1 MRALIIE
8 DDHEVA
14 SFVAQALKEAG
25 FITDSAHDGRDGL
38 FMAANEN
45 YDIIILDRML
55 PTKDGLSVLKTLR
68 ATDITTPVLIL
79 SALGDVRHRIDGLK
93 SGADDYMVKPFSV
106 AELLARVQ
114 VLLKRTIPS
123 NTESQLTV
131 GDLKID
137 LLSRKATRAG
147 TEIDLK
153 PKEYKLL
160 EFMMRHAGQV
170 VTRTILLEQVWD
182 YNFAPQTNVID
193 VHMSRLRNKI
203 DRDYPNELLHTIRG
217 AGYCLRED

>member
-14 SFVAQALKEAG
+14 DFVSQALKEAG
-25 FITDSAHDGRDGL
+25 FITDTVHDGREGL
-38 FMAANEN
+38 YMAANED

-55 PTKDGLSVLKTLR
+55 PGKDGLSILKTLR
-68 ATDITTPVLIL
+68 STDVMTPVLVL
-79 SALGDVRHRIDGLK
+79 SALGEVRHRIDGLR
-93 SGADDYMVKPFSV
+93 SGGDDYMVKPFSV
-106 AELLARVQ
+106 AELVARVQ
-114 VLLKRTIPS
+114 VLLKRTLPAGGE
-123 NTESQLTV
+123 TELNV
-131 GDLKID
+131 GALKID

-147 TEIDLK
+147 QEIDLK

-203 DRDYPNELLHTIRG
+203 DKGFTTELLHTIRG
-217 AGYCLRED
+217 AGYCIRED

>member
-14 SFVAQALKEAG
+14 DFVSQALKEAG
-25 FITDSAHDGRDGL
+25 FITDTVHDGREGL
-38 FMAANEN
+38 YMAANED

-55 PTKDGLSVLKTLR
+55 PGKDGLSVLKTLR
-68 ATDITTPVLIL
+68 STEVMTPVLVL
-79 SALGDVRHRIDGLK
+79 SALGEVRHRIDGLR
-93 SGADDYMVKPFSV
+93 SGGDDYMVKPFSI
-106 AELLARVQ
+106 AELVARVH
-114 VLLKRTIPS
+114 VLLKRTLPTGGE
-123 NTESQLTV
+123 TELVV
-131 GDLKID
+131 GELKID

-147 TEIDLK
+147 KEIDLK

-203 DRDYPNELLHTIRG
+203 DKGFPTELIHTIRG
-217 AGYCLRED
+217 AGYCIRED

>member
-14 SFVAQALKEAG
+14 DFVSQALKEAG
-25 FITDSAHDGRDGL
+25 FITDAVHDGREGL
-38 FMAANEN
+38 YMAANED

-55 PTKDGLSVLKTLR
+55 PGKDGLSILKTLR
-68 ATDITTPVLIL
+68 STDVMTPVLVL
-79 SALGDVRHRIDGLK
+79 SALGEVRHRIDGLR
-93 SGADDYMVKPFSV
+93 SGGDDYMVKPFSV
-106 AELLARVQ
+106 AELVARVH
-114 VLLKRTIPS
+114 VLLKRTLPAGGE
-123 NTESQLTV
+123 TELVV
-131 GDLKID
+131 GELRID

-147 TEIDLK
+147 KEIDLK

-203 DRDYPNELLHTIRG
+203 DKDYPTELIHTIRG
-217 AGYCLRED
+217 AGYCIRED

>member
-14 SFVAQALKEAG
+14 DFVSQALKEAG
-25 FITDSAHDGRDGL
+25 FITDTVHDGREGL
-38 FMAANEN
+38 YMAANED

-55 PTKDGLSVLKTLR
+55 PGKDGLSVLKTLR
-68 ATDITTPVLIL
+68 STDVMTPVLVL
-79 SALGDVRHRIDGLK
+79 SALGEVRHRIDGLR
-93 SGADDYMVKPFSV
+93 SGGDDYMVKPFSI
-106 AELLARVQ
+106 AELVARVH
-114 VLLKRTIPS
+114 VLLKRTLPTGGE
-123 NTESQLTV
+123 TELVV
-131 GDLKID
+131 GELKID

-147 TEIDLK
+147 KEIDLK

-203 DRDYPNELLHTIRG
+203 DKDFPTELIHTIRG
-217 AGYCLRED
+217 AGYCIRED

>member
-14 SFVAQALKEAG
+14 NFVAQALKESG
-25 FITDSAHDGRDGL
+25 FVTDTAHDGRDGL
-38 FMAANEN
+38 FMAANES
-45 YDIIILDRML
+45 YDVIILDRML

-68 ATDITTPVLIL
+68 ATEITTPVLIL

-93 SGADDYMVKPFSV
+93 SGGDDYMVKPFSV

-123 NTESQLTV
+123 NAESELTV
-131 GDLKID
+131 GELKID

-147 TEIDLK
+147 VEIDLK
-153 PKEYKLL
+153 PKE
-160 EFMMRHAGQV
+160 G
-170 VTRTILLEQVWD
+170 
-182 YNFAPQTNVID
+182 
-193 VHMSRLRNKI
+193 S
-203 DRDYPNELLHTIRG
+203 
-217 AGYCLRED
+217 

>member
-8 DDHEVA
+8 DDLEVA
-14 SFVAQALKEAG
+14 DFVSQALAESG
-25 FITDSAHDGRDGL
+25 FVTDSVHDGREGL
-38 FMAANEN
+38 YMAANEN

-55 PTKDGLSVLKTLR
+55 PGKDGLSLLRTLR
-68 ATDITTPVLIL
+68 ATEITTPVLLL
-79 SALGDVRHRIDGLK
+79 SALGEVRHRIDGLH
-93 SGADDYMVKPFSV
+93 SGGDDYMVKPFSV
-106 AELLARVQ
+106 AELVARVQ
-114 VLLKRTIPS
+114 VLLKRTLPS
-123 NTESQLTV
+123 GGETELTV
-131 GDLKID
+131 GDLRID

-147 TEIDLK
+147 KTIDLK

-160 EFMMRHAGQV
+160 EFLMRHAGQV

-203 DRDYPNELLHTIRG
+203 DKGFNVELLHTIRG
-217 AGYCLRED
+217 AGYCIRED

>member
-8 DDHEVA
+8 DDLEVA
-14 SFVAQALKEAG
+14 DFVSQALSESG
-25 FITDSAHDGRDGL
+25 FITDSVHDGREGL
-38 FMAANEN
+38 YMAANEN

-55 PTKDGLSVLKTLR
+55 PGKDGLSVLRTLR
-68 ATDITTPVLIL
+68 ATGITTPVLLL
-79 SALGDVRHRIDGLK
+79 SALGEVRHRIDGLH
-93 SGADDYMVKPFSV
+93 SGGDDYMVKPFSV
-106 AELLARVQ
+106 AELIARVH
-114 VLLKRTIPS
+114 VLLKRTLPS
-123 NTESQLTV
+123 GGETELTV

-137 LLSRKATRAG
+137 LLSRRATRAG
-147 TEIDLK
+147 RIIDLK

-193 VHMSRLRNKI
+193 VHISRLRNKI
-203 DRDYPNELLHTIRG
+203 DKGFTIELLHTIRG
-217 AGYCLRED
+217 AGYCIRED

>member
-14 SFVAQALKEAG
+14 NFVAQALKESG
-25 FITDSAHDGRDGL
+25 FVTDTAHDGRDGL

-68 ATDITTPVLIL
+68 ATEITTPVLIL

-93 SGADDYMVKPFSV
+93 SGGDDYMVKPFSV

-123 NTESQLTV
+123 NAESELTV
-131 GDLKID
+131 GELKID

-147 TEIDLK
+147 VEIDLK

-203 DRDYPNELLHTIRG
+203 DKGYPNELLHTIRG